1 MYFCGS
7 TVEVW
12 HRNRKLAGPTPR
24 HAWPEGCPR
33 TNHSNALLYGEAD
46 DTADDAEVSSIT
58 SQKAVP
64 LAVRPIA
71 AKAPLPIALAS
82 LQAKTKRAN
91 EGGKAPT
98 AKTAKLDVST
108 PDAESDFELEGCAA
122 LPPPTELSAASM
134 VGKLIAHRFSVCDWA
149 PGWAVGVVEKQSTA
163 KRTRG
168 AWEVNYGKE
177 FSPPIYIH

>member
-1 MYFCGS
+1 M
-7 TVEVW
+7 
-12 HRNRKLAGPTPR
+12 
-24 HAWPEGCPR
+24 
-33 TNHSNALLYGEAD
+33 NHFDALLYGEAD

-64 LAVRPIA
+64 AAVRPIA
-71 AKAPLPIALAS
+71 TKPLPTALAS
-82 LQAKTKRAN
+82 VAKAKRAN
-91 EGGKAPT
+91 EDGKVPT

-108 PDAESDFELEGCAA
+108 PEAEPDFELAGYTA
-122 LPPPTELSAASM
+122 LPPPTEVSAASM

-177 FSPPIYIH
+177 FSPPIYIHQLNASDYGKNWVVVARQ